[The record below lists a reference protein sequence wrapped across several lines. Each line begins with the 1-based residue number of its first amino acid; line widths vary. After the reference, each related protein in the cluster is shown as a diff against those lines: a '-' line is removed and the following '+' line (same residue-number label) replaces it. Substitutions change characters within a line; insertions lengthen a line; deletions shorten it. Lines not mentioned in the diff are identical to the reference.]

1 MINTCARL
9 IRLALFFKLKATFT
23 SYWIVLAPDR
33 KPYWIVIQSA
43 GQSASLSVSQSVSQ

>member
-9 IRLALFFKLKATFT
+9 IRLALFFMLKATFT
-23 SYWIVLAPDR
+23 PYWIVLSPDR